1 MAFNPDNSLDQKPVI
16 PTPSPQSSDETTSH
30 STRLSKDDSQVAGY
44 PASGRGDNRSFS
56 RWKKVRAVAILMG
69 CVIGFVLPAHSAQA
83 AVAAAEVVL
92 LIGKGE
98 QHEAAANDWAPAAIN
113 QKLPDGTFVRTLAN
127 SQMALLM
134 ADRTQIR
141 LNQNSQ
147 LQIKSVVESAQWT
160 QSAVRLNSGRAWSQ
174 ARPQKSPGVNAA
186 DTAPRLTMETPTVT
200 MSIRGTDWEVE
211 VGPDGRTQL
220 VVLSGLVSMGNEQG
234 SIEVAHGEA
243 AVAEKGKAPV
253 KLVLLNPASRV
264 QWVSS
269 WKPQPSRW
277 VGKDDQRYASAVR
290 SIEAGDYSAALQALN
305 PVASQDAVAA
315 VLAADLMIFQGEN
328 EAAVALL
335 QVHATD
341 GKINPLAAALLARA
355 WARTDHFLE
364 AENLIDTTLPNN
376 QSHVELLLARG
387 ELAILQGKA
396 EQAKYTY
403 NEVLKLAPDHAEA
416 WYGLGLIEA
425 ERENVRD
432 AKVLLGSA
440 LVSNPQLSKASAELA
455 AVETFAGDLNT
466 AEKLLGD
473 LLAREPDNYV
483 ALTARGINRLKAKRT
498 KDALEDF
505 MRAGLIE
512 PRYARAWLYSG
523 VAFYQLGER
532 DRALQAFKKA
542 ATLDVHDPIPHLLQS
557 VVEADALDYGA
568 SIKSAGEAQERMP
581 YLKSLNQVANSQK
594 GNANLGSSLASF
606 GMEEWATYYAD
617 EAYSPY
623 WAGSHLFRADRYTGK
638 FNKNSELFQGFLS
651 DPTVF
656 GASNR
661 DSSLVNVPG
670 HYGRVD
676 AMLERTNWQQGALI
690 GTLNGLAVNPIPLA
704 YYASGDLSAGEARK
718 DNSSANGENFTLG
731 LGMKPRYDIGLFGFV
746 TDTNITTGLRTPS
759 LTNDPFKQSEGRGDI
774 GINFKWA
781 PDNQFW
787 LKAGD
792 GRQQNTISGPYI
804 SQTMA
809 DTLNNA
815 FATNIFVPSG
825 VLDKF
830 QSGINQDDIQF
841 RHAFTSGSTQWAWG
855 AETSHQ
861 ARTGQLV
868 TTFTPTRLSIDE
880 FYSVKAA
887 DTYVSGRYQIPE
899 KWAAQLDVFS
909 QHVRVRRNDL
919 QTLDVLAPP
928 AQFVLMNSAAERNY
942 SEINPRLGLKWQ
954 LGEMK
959 SLRLVG
965 QKWRRSASAG
975 TLSEVDTLGIQV
987 NDKLPTAGGLYER
1000 VRLQYDA
1007 EANRTAFFQAFLDHE
1022 HINNGLGGQP
1032 TAITGF
1038 EVTQLDSL
1046 RSRPE
1051 VFSPKSDIEN
1061 TPVFAEG
1068 SVSTFGV
1075 AANVLLSNRQTI
1087 SASYLSHAS
1096 RQTGINAGL
1105 LIPYVPRSYLQLG
1118 SQWSLPDRWLLGT
1131 SAVYRSTR
1139 YRDDVNIDPIKA
1151 GWAFGFTAY
1160 WETADK
1166 KSSVQAILDNLLSDF
1181 KTADTQPYPHL
1192 VLRYSYR
1199 F

>member
-1 MAFNPDNSLDQKPVI
+1 MSYF
-16 PTPSPQSSDETTSH
+16 
-30 STRLSKDDSQVAGY
+30 TRLLCT
-44 PASGRGDNRSFS
+44 PATRFS
-56 RWKKVRAVAILMG
+56 LVGIFAVCFVLVPFAEARAVAVG
-69 CVIGFVLPAHSAQA
+69 
-83 AVAAAEVVL
+83 AEIVL
-92 LIGKGE
+92 LIGKGDTRE
-98 QHEAAANDWAPAAIN
+98 SSSADWKPAVIK
-113 QKLPDGTFVRTLAN
+113 QQIQGGSLVRTQAN

-147 LQIKSVVESAQWT
+147 LQIKSAVESTQWAGN
-160 QSAVRLNSGRAWSQ
+160 AVRLNSGRAWSQ
-174 ARPQKSPGVNAA
+174 ARPQTAQTAQKDAA
-186 DTAPRLTMETPTVT
+186 KLTTLTMETPSAT

-211 VGPDGRTQL
+211 VDPDGHTQL
-220 VVLSGLVSMGNEQG
+220 VVLSGQVTMGNELG
-234 SIEVAHGEA
+234 SIEVGYGEA

-253 KLVLLNPASRV
+253 KLILLNPASRV

-277 VGKDDQRYASAVR
+277 VGKEEQRYASAISSV
-290 SIEAGDYSAALQALN
+290 EAGDYAAALQALK
-305 PVASQDAVAA
+305 PMAGQDAVAA
-315 VLAADLMIFQGEN
+315 VLAADLLIFQGEN
-328 EAAVALL
+328 ETAVALL
-335 QVHATD
+335 QAHAS
-341 GKINPLAAALLARA
+341 GSKANPLAAALLARA
-355 WARTDHFLE
+355 WARTDHFPE
-364 AENLIDTTLPNN
+364 ADNLLDAILPNN
-376 QSHVELLLARG
+376 QTHVELLLARG

-396 EQAKYTY
+396 EQAKRAY
-403 NEVLKLAPDHAEA
+403 NEVLKLMPNHAEA

-432 AKVLLGSA
+432 AKTLLGSA
-440 LVSNPQLSKASAELA
+440 LASNPQLAKASAELA
-455 AVETFAGDLNT
+455 AVETFAGNLDA

-483 ALTARGINRLKAKRT
+483 ALTARGISRLKAKRT
-498 KDALEDF
+498 GDALEDF

-523 VAFYQLGER
+523 VAFYQLGET
-532 DRALQAFKKA
+532 DRALQAFRRA
-542 ATLDVHDPIPHLLQS
+542 ATLDAHDPIPHLLQS

-568 SIKSAGEAQERMP
+568 SIKAASEAQERMP

-661 DSSLVNVPG
+661 NSSLVNAPG

-690 GTLNGLAVNPIPLA
+690 GTFNGLTVEPVPLA
-704 YYASGDLSAGEARK
+704 YFVSGDLSTGDARK
-718 DNSSANGENFTLG
+718 DGSSAHGENLTLG
-731 LGMKPRYDIGLFGFV
+731 LGMKPRHDIGLFGFA
-746 TDTNITTGLRTPS
+746 TDTHITTDLHTPT
-759 LTNDPFKQSEGRGDI
+759 LTNDPFKQNEGRGDI
-774 GINFKWA
+774 GINFKRA

-792 GRQQNTISGPYI
+792 GRQRNAISGPYV
-804 SQTMA
+804 SQTTA
-809 DTLNNA
+809 DALNNA
-815 FATNIFVPSG
+815 LATTIFTPNG
-825 VLDKF
+825 TLDRF
-830 QSGINQDDIQF
+830 QSEVDQDDIQF

-861 ARTGQLV
+861 TRTGRLV
-868 TTFTPTRLSIDE
+868 TTFMPARLNIDE
-880 FYSVKAA
+880 FYSVKAN
-887 DTYVSGRYQIPE
+887 DVYVSGRYQMPG
-899 KWAAQLDVFS
+899 KLAAQLDMFS

-919 QTLDVLAPP
+919 QTLDLLAPP
-928 AQFVLMNSAAERNY
+928 AQFVLVNSAVERNY
-942 SEINPRLGLKWQ
+942 SELNPRLGLKWQ
-954 LGEMK
+954 LGEMR

-975 TLSEVDTLGIQV
+975 TLSGVDTLGIHV

-1000 VRLQYDA
+1000 MRLQYDV
-1007 EANRTAFFQAFLDHE
+1007 ENNRKAFFQAFLDHE
-1022 HINNGLGGQP
+1022 RIDNGLGGQR

-1051 VFSPKSDIEN
+1051 VFSPKSDLEN
-1061 TPVFAEG
+1061 TPVFVEG
-1068 SVSTFGV
+1068 TVSTLGL
-1075 AANVLLSNRQTI
+1075 AANALLSDRQTV
-1087 SASYLSHAS
+1087 SASYLARGS

-1105 LIPYVPRSYLQLG
+1105 LIPYVPRNYLQLG
-1118 SQWSLPDRWLLGT
+1118 SQWSLPERWLLGA

-1139 YRDDVNIDPIKA
+1139 YRDDANLDPIRA
-1151 GWAFGFTAY
+1151 GWSFGLTAY

-1166 KSSVQAILDNLLSDF
+1166 KSSVQAILDNLLPDAQN
-1181 KTADTQPYPHL
+1181 ADTQPYPHL
-1192 VLRYSYR
+1192 VLRYAYR

>member
-1 MAFNPDNSLDQKPVI
+1 MNRFTRFLCIPETKPVI
-16 PTPSPQSSDETTSH
+16 
-30 STRLSKDDSQVAGY
+30 VAIIAVCFALA
-44 PASGRGDNRSFS
+44 PFAEAQ
-56 RWKKVRAVAILMG
+56 AVAVGAEI
-69 CVIGFVLPAHSAQA
+69 
-83 AVAAAEVVL
+83 VA
-92 LIGKGE
+92 LIGKGDTRE
-98 QHEAAANDWAPAAIN
+98 SSAAVWKPAVIK
-113 QKLPDGTFVRTLAN
+113 QQVQGGSFVRTQAN

-134 ADRTQIR
+134 ANRTQIR

-147 LQIKSVVESAQWT
+147 LQIKSVAESSQWAGN
-160 QSAVRLNSGRAWSQ
+160 AVRLNSGRAWSQ
-174 ARPQKSPGVNAA
+174 ARPQ
-186 DTAPRLTMETPTVT
+186 TAQKDASKLTKLTMETPSAT

-211 VGPDGRTQL
+211 VDPDGRTQL
-220 VVLSGLVSMGNEQG
+220 VVLSGQVTMANELG
-234 SIEVAHGEA
+234 SIEVGYGEA
-243 AVAEKGKAPV
+243 AAAEKGKAPV
-253 KLVLLNPASRV
+253 KLILLNPASRV

-277 VGKDDQRYASAVR
+277 VGKEDQRYVSAIR
-290 SIEAGDYSAALQALN
+290 DIESGDYSAALQALK
-305 PVASQDAVAA
+305 PMAGQDAVAA
-315 VLAADLMIFQGEN
+315 VLAADLLIFQGEN

-335 QVHATD
+335 QAHASD
-341 GKINPLAAALLARA
+341 GKANPMAAALLARA
-355 WARTDHFLE
+355 WARTDHFPE
-364 AENLIDTTLPNN
+364 AEALLDAAIQNN
-376 QSHVELLLARG
+376 RTHIELLLARG

-396 EQAKYTY
+396 EQARHAYG
-403 NEVLKLAPDHAEA
+403 EVLKLMPKHAEA
-416 WYGLGLIEA
+416 WYGLGLVEA
-425 ERENVRD
+425 ERENVRE
-432 AKVLLGSA
+432 AKALLGNA
-440 LVSNPQLSKASAELA
+440 LASNPQLSKASAELA
-455 AVETFAGDLNT
+455 AVETFAGDLGT

-498 KDALEDF
+498 DDALDDF
-505 MRAGLIE
+505 LRAGLIE

-523 VAFYQLGER
+523 VAFYQLGET

-542 ATLDVHDPIPHLLQS
+542 AALDAHDPIPHLLQS

-568 SIKSAGEAQERMP
+568 SIKAASEAQERMP

-594 GNANLGSSLASF
+594 GNMNLGSSLASF

-623 WAGSHLFRADRYTGK
+623 WAGSHLFRADRSTGK

-661 DSSLVNVPG
+661 NSSLINAPG

-676 AMLERTNWQQGALI
+676 AMLERTNWQQAALI
-690 GTLNGLAVNPIPLA
+690 GTLNGLTVEPVPLA
-704 YYASGDLSAGEARK
+704 YFVSGDLSSGDARK
-718 DNSSANGENFTLG
+718 DGSSAHGENLTLG

-746 TDTNITTGLRTPS
+746 TDTNITTDLRTPS
-759 LTNDPFKQSEGRGDI
+759 LTNDPFKQNEGRGDV

-787 LKAGD
+787 FKAGD
-792 GRQQNTISGPYI
+792 GRQRNAVSGPYV
-804 SQTMA
+804 SQATA
-809 DTLNNA
+809 NSLNNA
-815 FATNIFVPSG
+815 LATTIFVPNG
-825 VLDKF
+825 TLDIF
-830 QSGINQDDIQF
+830 QSGIDQDDIQF

-861 ARTGQLV
+861 ARAGRLV
-868 TTFTPTRLSIDE
+868 TTFTPARLSIDE
-880 FYSVKAA
+880 FYSVKATDA
-887 DTYVSGRYQIPE
+887 YVSGRYQMSG
-899 KWAAQLDVFS
+899 KLATQLDLFS

-919 QTLDVLAPP
+919 QTLDLLAPP
-928 AQFVLMNSAAERNY
+928 AQFVLVNSAAERSY

-954 LGEMK
+954 LGEMQ

-975 TLSEVDTLGIQV
+975 TLSGVDTLGIQV

-1000 VRLQYDA
+1000 MRLQYDV
-1007 EANRTAFFQAFLDHE
+1007 ETNRAAFFQAFLDHE
-1022 HINNGLGGQP
+1022 RINNGLGGQR

-1046 RSRPE
+1046 RNRPE
-1051 VFSPKSDIEN
+1051 FFSPKSDLEN

-1068 SVSTFGV
+1068 SVSTAGL
-1075 AANVLLSNRQTI
+1075 AANALLSDRQTV
-1087 SASYLSHAS
+1087 SASYLSRSS
-1096 RQTGINAGL
+1096 RQTGINTGL
-1105 LIPYVPRSYLQLG
+1105 LIPYVPRHYLQLG
-1118 SQWSLPDRWLLGT
+1118 SQWSLPDRWLFGT

-1139 YRDDVNIDPIKA
+1139 YRDDTNLDPIKA
-1151 GWAFGFTAY
+1151 GWSFGLTAY

-1166 KSSVQAILDNLLSDF
+1166 KSSVQAILDNLLTDQ
-1181 KTADTQPYPHL
+1181 KNADTQPYPHL

>member
-1 MAFNPDNSLDQKPVI
+1 MAADI
-16 PTPSPQSSDETTSH
+16 
-30 STRLSKDDSQVAGY
+30 
-44 PASGRGDNRSFS
+44 
-56 RWKKVRAVAILMG
+56 
-69 CVIGFVLPAHSAQA
+69 
-83 AVAAAEVVL
+83 VL

-98 QHEAAANDWAPAAIN
+98 QHEAAATDWAPAVIN
-113 QKLPDGTFVRTLAN
+113 QKLLDGTFVRTLAN
-127 SQMALLM
+127 SQMAILM

-160 QSAVRLNSGRAWSQ
+160 QSTVRLNSGRAWSQ
-174 ARPQKSPGVNAA
+174 ARPQKSPGTAA
-186 DTAPRLTMETPTVT
+186 AGTTARLTMETPTVT

-211 VGPDGRTQL
+211 VEPDGKTQL
-220 VVLSGLVSMGNEQG
+220 VVLSGQVSMGNEQG
-234 SIEVAHGEA
+234 SVEVGRGEA

-253 KLVLLNPASRV
+253 KFILLNPASRV

-277 VGKDDQRYASAVR
+277 VGAEDKRYTSVIQ
-290 SIEAGDYSAALQALN
+290 SIEAGDYSAALQALK
-305 PVASQDAVAA
+305 PMAGQDAVAA
-315 VLAADLMIFQGEN
+315 VLAADLLIFQGEN
-328 EAAVALL
+328 EAAVVLL
-335 QVHATD
+335 QAHAV
-341 GKINPLAAALLARA
+341 GNKANPLAVALLARA
-355 WARTDHFLE
+355 WARTDQFLE
-364 AENLIDTTLPNN
+364 ADKLLDAALDN
-376 QSHVELLLARG
+376 QVHVELLLARG
-387 ELAILQGKA
+387 ELAILQGNGA
-396 EQAKYTY
+396 QAKHVY
-403 NEVLKLAPDHAEA
+403 NEVLKLMPNHAEA

-440 LVSNPQLSKASAELA
+440 LASNPQLSKASAELA

-473 LLAREPDNYV
+473 LLEREPDNYV
-483 ALTARGINRLKAKRT
+483 ALTARGVNRLKAKRT
-498 KDALEDF
+498 NDALGDF

-523 VAFYQLGER
+523 VAFYQLGET

-542 ATLDVHDPIPHLLQS
+542 ASLDTHDPIPYLLQS

-568 SIKSAGEAQERMP
+568 SIKAAGEAQERMP
-581 YLKSLNQVANSQK
+581 YLKSLNQVVNNQK
-594 GNANLGSSLASF
+594 GSANLGSSLASF
-606 GMEEWATYYAD
+606 GMEEWAAYYAD

-661 DSSLVNVPG
+661 NSSLVNVPG

-690 GTLNGLAVNPIPLA
+690 GMFNGLTVEPVPLA
-704 YYASGDLSAGEARK
+704 YFVSGDFSAGEARK
-718 DNSSANGENFTLG
+718 DNSSANGKNFTLG
-731 LGMKPRYDIGLFGFV
+731 LGMKPRYDIGLFGFA

-759 LTNDPFKQSEGRGDI
+759 LTNNPFKQSEGRGDL
-774 GINFKWA
+774 GINFKWT

-787 LKAGD
+787 FKAGD
-792 GRQQNTISGPYI
+792 GKQSNAISGPYI
-804 SQTMA
+804 SQTTA
-809 DTLNNA
+809 DALNNA
-815 FATNIFVPSG
+815 FATNIFVPNG
-825 VLDKF
+825 ALDRF
-830 QSGINQDDIQF
+830 QSGISQDDIQF
-841 RHAFTSGSTQWAWG
+841 RHAFTSGSTRWAWG

-861 ARTGQLV
+861 TKTGQLV
-868 TTFTPTRLSIDE
+868 TTFMPARLSIDE
-880 FYSVKAA
+880 SYSVKAT
-887 DTYVSGRYQIPE
+887 DVYLSGHYQMPG
-899 KWAAQLDVFS
+899 KWAAQLDLFS
-909 QHVRVRRNDL
+909 QHVRVRRSDL
-919 QTLDVLAPP
+919 QTLDLLAPP
-928 AQFVLMNSAAERNY
+928 AQFVLVNSAAERNY
-942 SEINPRLGLKWQ
+942 SEINPRIGLKWQ
-954 LGEMK
+954 LGEMQ

-975 TLSEVDTLGIQV
+975 TLSQVDTLGIQV

-1000 VRLQYDA
+1000 LRLQYDI
-1007 EANRTAFFQAFLDHE
+1007 EASRSAFFQAFLDHE
-1022 HINNGLGGQP
+1022 HINNGLGGQR

-1051 VFSPKSDIEN
+1051 VFSPKSDLEN
-1061 TPVFAEG
+1061 TPVFEAG
-1068 SVSTFGV
+1068 SVSTFGM
-1075 AANVLLSNRQTI
+1075 AANTLLSNRQTV
-1087 SASYLSHAS
+1087 SASYLSRTS
-1096 RQTGINAGL
+1096 RQSGINTGL
-1105 LIPYVPRSYLQLG
+1105 LVPYIPRSHLQLG

-1139 YRDDVNIDPIKA
+1139 YRDDTNLDPVKA
-1151 GWAFGFTAY
+1151 GWSFGLTTY

-1166 KSSVQAILDNLLSDF
+1166 RSSIQAILDNLLPDSR
-1181 KTADTQPYPHL
+1181 TADVQPYPHL
-1192 VLRYSYR
+1192 ALRYSYR

>member
-1 MAFNPDNSLDQKPVI
+1 MNHF
-16 PTPSPQSSDETTSH
+16 
-30 STRLSKDDSQVAGY
+30 TR
-44 PASGRGDNRSFS
+44 FS
-56 RWKKVRAVAILMG
+56 CALAAKFAIVGIFAVYLAIAPFAEARAVAAG
-69 CVIGFVLPAHSAQA
+69 
-83 AVAAAEVVL
+83 AEIVS
-92 LIGKGE
+92 LIGKGDTRE
-98 QHEAAANDWAPAAIN
+98 GPAGNWKPAAVKQQVQGGSFI
-113 QKLPDGTFVRTLAN
+113 RTQAN

-147 LQIKSVVESAQWT
+147 LQIKSVAESSQWAGN
-160 QSAVRLNSGRAWSQ
+160 AVRLNSGRAWSQ
-174 ARPQKSPGVNAA
+174 ARPQLAQKEPAKLVK
-186 DTAPRLTMETPTVT
+186 LTMETPSTT

-211 VGPDGRTQL
+211 VDPDGRTQL
-220 VVLSGLVSMGNEQG
+220 VVLSGAVTMANELG
-234 SIEVAHGEA
+234 SIEVGYGEA

-253 KLVLLNPASRV
+253 KLILLNPASRV

-277 VGKDDQRYASAVR
+277 VDKEDRRYAPAIR
-290 SIEAGDYSAALQALN
+290 SIEAGDYADALQALK
-305 PVASQDAVAA
+305 PMAGQDAVAA
-315 VLAADLMIFQGEN
+315 VLAADLLIFQGEN
-328 EAAVALL
+328 GAAVALL
-335 QVHATD
+335 QAHASG
-341 GKINPLAAALLARA
+341 GKGNPLAAALLARA
-355 WARTDHFLE
+355 WARTDRFPE
-364 AENLIDTTLPNN
+364 AENLLDAAISNN
-376 QSHVELLLARG
+376 PAHVELLLARG

-396 EQAKYTY
+396 EQARHAY
-403 NEVLKLAPDHAEA
+403 NEVLKSKPDHAEA
-416 WYGLGLIEA
+416 WYGLGLVEA

-432 AKVLLGSA
+432 AKALLGKA
-440 LVSNPQLSKASAELA
+440 LARNPQLAKASAELA
-455 AVETFAGDLNT
+455 AVETFAGNLAA

-498 KDALEDF
+498 NDALDDF
-505 MRAGLIE
+505 MRAGLVE

-523 VAFYQLGER
+523 VAFYQLGETG
-532 DRALQAFKKA
+532 RALQAFKRA
-542 ATLDVHDPIPHLLQS
+542 AALDAHDPIPHLLQS

-568 SIKSAGEAQERMP
+568 SIEAAGEAQERMP

-606 GMEEWATYYAD
+606 GMEEWAAYYAD

-661 DSSLVNVPG
+661 NSSLVNAPG

-676 AMLERTNWQQGALI
+676 GMLERTNWQQAALI
-690 GTLNGLAVNPIPLA
+690 GTLNGLAVEPVPLA
-704 YYASGDLSAGEARK
+704 YFVSGDLSSGDARK
-718 DNSSANGENFTLG
+718 DGSSAHGENFTLG
-731 LGMKPRYDIGLFGFV
+731 LGMKPRHDIGLFGFV
-746 TDTNITTGLRTPS
+746 TDTNIATGLRTPS
-759 LTNDPFKQSEGRGDI
+759 LTNDPFKQNEGRGDI
-774 GINFKWA
+774 GVNFKWA

-792 GRQQNTISGPYI
+792 GRQRNAVSGPYV
-804 SQTMA
+804 SQATA
-809 DTLNNA
+809 NSLNKALATTLFGPNG
-815 FATNIFVPSG
+815 T
-825 VLDKF
+825 LDRF
-830 QSGINQDDIQF
+830 QSEIDQDDIQF
-841 RHAFTSGSTQWAWG
+841 RHAFTSGSTSWAWG

-861 ARTGQLV
+861 TRTGRLA
-868 TTFTPTRLSIDE
+868 TTFAPARLDIDE
-880 FYSVKAA
+880 LYAVKANDA
-887 DTYVSGRYQIPE
+887 YVSARCQTPG
-899 KWAAQLDVFS
+899 KLTSQLDLFS
-909 QHVRVRRNDL
+909 QQVRVRRSDL
-919 QTLDVLAPP
+919 QTLDLLVAPP
-928 AQFVLMNSAAERNY
+928 AQFVLASSAAERSY

-954 LGEMK
+954 LGEMR

-975 TLSEVDTLGIQV
+975 TLSGVDTLGIQV

-1007 EANRTAFFQAFLDHE
+1007 QADRKVFFQGFLDHE
-1022 HINNGLGGQP
+1022 RINNGLGGQR

-1051 VFSPKSDIEN
+1051 FFSPKSDIEN

-1068 SVSTFGV
+1068 TVSTAGL
-1075 AANVLLSNRQTI
+1075 AANALLSRRQTV
-1087 SASYLSHAS
+1087 SASYLARNS
-1096 RQTGINAGL
+1096 RQTGLNTGL

-1118 SQWSLPDRWLLGT
+1118 SQWSLPGRWLLGT
-1131 SAVYRSTR
+1131 NATYRSTR
-1139 YRDDVNIDPIKA
+1139 YRDDTNLDPIKA
-1151 GWAFGFTAY
+1151 GWSFGFTAY

-1166 KSSVQAILDNLLSDF
+1166 KSSVQAILDNLLTDQ
-1181 KTADTQPYPHL
+1181 KNADTQPYPHL
-1192 VLRYSYR
+1192 MLRYSYR

>member
-1 MAFNPDNSLDQKPVI
+1 MN
-16 PTPSPQSSDETTSH
+16 
-30 STRLSKDDSQVAGY
+30 
-44 PASGRGDNRSFS
+44 ASCRFFI
-56 RWKKVRAVAILMG
+56 RAVVILMG
-69 CVIGFVLPAHSAQA
+69 CVVGFALPASSAQA
-83 AVAAAEVVL
+83 AVAAADIVL

-98 QHEAAANDWAPAAIN
+98 RREAAATDWAPVVIN
-113 QKLPDGTFVRTLAN
+113 QKLTDGSFVRTLAN

-147 LQIKSVVESAQWT
+147 LQIKSVVESSQWAGN
-160 QSAVRLNSGRAWSQ
+160 AVRLNSGRAWSQ
-174 ARPQKSPGVNAA
+174 ARPQTAQK
-186 DTAPRLTMETPTVT
+186 DTTKITKLTMETPSAT

-211 VGPDGRTQL
+211 VDPDGRTQL
-220 VVLSGLVSMGNEQG
+220 VVLSGQVTMGNELG
-234 SIEVAHGEA
+234 SIEVGYGEA

-253 KLVLLNPASRV
+253 KLILLNPASRV

-277 VGKDDQRYASAVR
+277 VGKDDQRYASSIQ
-290 SIEAGDYSAALQALN
+290 SIEAGDYSTALQALK
-305 PVASQDAVAA
+305 PMVSQDPVAA
-315 VLAADLMIFQGEN
+315 VLAADLLIFQGEN

-335 QVHATD
+335 QAHASD
-341 GKINPLAAALLARA
+341 SKANPLAAALLARA
-355 WARTDHFLE
+355 WARTDHFPE
-364 AENLIDTTLPNN
+364 AESLLDAAISNN
-376 QSHVELLLARG
+376 RTHVELLLARG

-396 EQAKYTY
+396 EQAKHAY
-403 NEVLKLAPDHAEA
+403 NEVLKSKPDHAEA

-432 AKVLLGSA
+432 AKVLLNSA
-440 LVSNPQLSKASAELA
+440 IASNPQLSKASAELA
-455 AVETFAGDLNT
+455 AVETFAGDLNS

-498 KDALEDF
+498 NDALEDF
-505 MRAGLIE
+505 LRVGLIE

-523 VAFYQLGER
+523 VAFYQLGET
-532 DRALQAFKKA
+532 DRALQAFKRA
-542 ATLDVHDPIPHLLQS
+542 ATLDTHDPIPHLLQS

-568 SIKSAGEAQERMP
+568 SIKAAGEAQERMP
-581 YLKSLNQVANSQK
+581 YLKSLNQVVNNQK
-594 GNANLGSSLASF
+594 GSANLGSSLASF

-661 DSSLVNVPG
+661 NSSLVNAPG

-676 AMLERTNWQQGALI
+676 AMLERSNWQQGALI
-690 GTLNGLAVNPIPLA
+690 GTLNGLAVDPIPLA
-704 YYASGDLSAGEARK
+704 YFASGDFSAGEARK
-718 DNSSANGENFTLG
+718 DDSSAHGENITLG

-759 LTNDPFKQSEGRGDI
+759 LANDPFKQSEGRGDI

-787 LKAGD
+787 FKAGD
-792 GRQQNTISGPYI
+792 GKQRNAVSGPYI

-809 DTLNNA
+809 DALNRIAPQLNVLYPA
-815 FATNIFVPSG
+815 QAPIIFVSNG
-825 VLDKF
+825 VLDRF
-830 QSGINQDDIQF
+830 QSGIDQDDIQF

-861 ARTGQLV
+861 IKTGHLA
-868 TTFTPTRLSIDE
+868 TTFMPTRLGIDE
-880 FYSVKAA
+880 FYSIKATDA
-887 DTYVSGRYQIPE
+887 YVSGRYQMTG

-909 QHVRVRRNDL
+909 QHVRVRRNDF
-919 QTLDVLAPP
+919 QTLDALAPLAPP
-928 AQFVLMNSAAERNY
+928 AQFVLVNSAAERNY
-942 SEINPRLGLKWQ
+942 SELNPRIGLKWP
-954 LGEMK
+954 LGEMQ

-1000 VRLQYDA
+1000 VRLQYDVEKDRA
-1007 EANRTAFFQAFLDHE
+1007 AFFQAFIDHE
-1022 HINNGLGGQP
+1022 YINNGLGGQR

-1051 VFSPKSDIEN
+1051 VFSPKSDLEN
-1061 TPVFAEG
+1061 TPVFEAG
-1068 SVSTFGV
+1068 SVSTIGL
-1075 AANVLLSNRQTI
+1075 AANILMNDHQTI
-1087 SASYLSHAS
+1087 SASYLSRGS
-1096 RQTGINAGL
+1096 RQTGVNAGL
-1105 LIPYVPRSYLQLG
+1105 LIPYVPRNYLQLG
-1118 SQWSLPDRWLLGT
+1118 SQWSLPDRWLFGT

-1139 YRDDVNIDPIKA
+1139 YRDDTNLDPIKA
-1151 GWAFGFTAY
+1151 GWSFGFTAY

-1166 KSSVQAILDNLLSDF
+1166 KSSDQATLDNLLPDA
-1181 KTADTQPYPHL
+1181 KTADAQPYPHL